1 MQSTLVRKTHTLRFS
16 VFSTVVMNINALSVV
31 VCIMLALA
39 KTAHRICTVKL
50 RLVVVFDPHRWFC
63 QDRLGINAVRMF

>member
-1 MQSTLVRKTHTLRFS
+1 MDRALFHAINACAEETHTLRFS

-39 KTAHRICTVKL
+39 KDSTQNLHCKTLSGRRV
-50 RLVVVFDPHRWFC
+50 
-63 QDRLGINAVRMF
+63 